1 MRKAQARVTSPMST
15 VAGLLLVAIVLRISS
30 YDLSVNAQ
38 MGPVSEPEIAPE
50 TILDIPFSIEGI
62 ERILDAFEQRE
73 AALIEA
79 ERKLENRRQTLNRSK
94 SDILAKID
102 ELENL
107 EARLA
112 ATLAIADSGA
122 EDDINKLAIVYE
134 NMKAKDA
141 AELFSVMTPNFAAGF
156 LSRMQPEAAAAVLS
170 ELEPDTSHAISIIFA
185 GRNANAFNE

>member
-30 YDLSVNAQ
+30 YDLSANAQ

-50 TILDIPFSIEGI
+50 TILDIPFSKEGI

-107 EARLA
+107 ETRLA
-112 ATLAIADSGA
+112 ATLAIADSG
-122 EDDINKLAIVYE
+122 
-134 NMKAKDA
+134 AKDA
-141 AELFSVMTPNFAAGF
+141 AELFSVMTPNFAAALPLAHSLFPMTWLASNIRQRTLVRYSKVRNGRPMITKIYYVYYSNCSA
-156 LSRMQPEAAAAVLS
+156 SREQ
-170 ELEPDTSHAISIIFA
+170 I
-185 GRNANAFNE
+185 R

>member
-122 EDDINKLAIVYE
+122 EDDISYDTK
-134 NMKAKDA
+134 
-141 AELFSVMTPNFAAGF
+141 FRRW
-156 LSRMQPEAAAAVLS
+156 LSQP
-170 ELEPDTSHAISIIFA
+170 HATRSSSCCVKRT
-185 GRNANAFNE
+185 GTGHKPCD